1 MMNNQQKEREDVRQ
15 FEQMI
20 GQMFDVRASQDQRQT
35 ANKQLMKMCS
45 NLSFAS
51 LALSVFKY
59 SASKAALA
67 NASSALLQLVSN
79 HWNSFPKDQ
88 ILTIRT
94 YIYFK
99 CLLRNKNENDD
110 ERVRAGTTIQHV
122 LNNRRGIPHD
132 GTAGMIRI
140 LCRITKLGWF
150 ENDTHKKLVLEIQKF
165 LQHTIDAAIIGLRI
179 LNELVIEMNTTLPG
193 QTATAARKTAVSFKD
208 ECLFHIFQCSL
219 SMLRQIQ
226 ENKVNIQNEQQAH
239 DIRKFSLEAAKSV
252 LMFDFIGTNPDE
264 SCGEVG
270 TVQVPLS
277 WRSILQDPQTLRL
290 LFEFYEKNQE
300 PHSAKCLELLVYL
313 ASVRR
318 SVFSNETERKNFLN
332 RLLEGVR
339 DILRFSRGLNGP
351 DNFHQFCRLLGKVKM
366 NYQLSELVSSDG
378 YMNFIELLSNFT
390 GKSFEMY
397 KYSNR
402 STHYLLQLWDR
413 IVSATPYVVVV
424 IFFFFSLKLSSF

>member
-1 MMNNQQKEREDVRQ
+1 
-15 FEQMI
+15 
-20 GQMFDVRASQDQRQT
+20 
-35 ANKQLMKMCS
+35 
-45 NLSFAS
+45 
-51 LALSVFKY
+51 
-59 SASKAALA
+59 
-67 NASSALLQLVSN
+67 
-79 HWNSFPKDQ
+79 
-88 ILTIRT
+88 
-94 YIYFK
+94 
-99 CLLRNKNENDD
+99 
-110 ERVRAGTTIQHV
+110 
-122 LNNRRGIPHD
+122 
-132 GTAGMIRI
+132 MIRI

-150 ENDTHKKLVLEIQKF
+150 EDDSYKKLVLDVQKF

-179 LNELVIEMNTTLPG
+179 LNELVIEMNQTLPG
-193 QTATAARKTAVSFKD
+193 QTPTAARKTAVSFKD

-277 WRSILQDPQTLRL
+277 WRRILQDPQTLRL

-390 GKSFEMY
+390 KKSFEMY

-413 IVSATPYVVVV
+413 IVSATPYVKSKDSSQGHSVEKHLPGIMDKYVVGRLLH
-424 IFFFFSLKLSSF
+424 IRDAHRGGMFFLFFLFFLFECAFV